1 MILSSKLNK
10 DPSPFTQHP
19 RSAPSDLP
27 VQPEIENRTRAD
39 SDHSRTQ
46 ELSSQ
51 RREDRTKQPQE
62 RSIRRQ
68 DEKKTYPNLVN
79 DGEYGENMGVLTSWG
94 IPSHHGCLNMLSH
107 GLMT

>member
-27 VQPEIENRTRAD
+27 VQPEIENRTRGD
-39 SDHSRTQ
+39 SDHSAHKSYQAKDGKTV
-46 ELSSQ
+46 LSSHKSDQ
-51 RREDRTKQPQE
+51 SEGRMKN
-62 RSIRRQ
+62 
-68 DEKKTYPNLVN
+68 TYPNLVN